1 MSGANQPEAEA
12 PMLVVVTGVPGTGKS
27 SVAEV
32 VAGLSQASVLGHDW
46 TMSALRTY
54 PGLQR
59 ELDDMEPPG
68 HRTVGWAIM
77 TALAREQLRNGRSVV
92 LDGVARAPEVA
103 MCREAARSESG
114 RMVVIAT
121 RCSNRALH
129 RSRIEGRQRA
139 IPDWYELDWEHVEQT
154 LAHWEPPDGADLC
167 LDASDPWTGNVS
179 RVRELLRSP

>member
-1 MSGANQPEAEA
+1 
-12 PMLVVVTGVPGTGKS
+12 
-27 SVAEV
+27 
-32 VAGLSQASVLGHDW
+32 
-46 TMSALRTY
+46 
-54 PGLQR
+54 
-59 ELDDMEPPG
+59 
-68 HRTVGWAIM
+68 
-77 TALAREQLRNGRSVV
+77 
-92 LDGVARAPEVA
+92 
-103 MCREAARSESG
+103 
-114 RMVVIAT
+114 MVVIAT

>member
-1 MSGANQPEAEA
+1 MSDANRPGAGMPV
-12 PMLVVVTGVPGTGKS
+12 LVVVTGVPGTGKS

-32 VAGLSQASVLGHDW
+32 AAGLSQASVLGHDW
-46 TMSALRTY
+46 AMSALRPY

-59 ELDDMEPPG
+59 ELDDMEPAG

-77 TALAREQLRNGRSVV
+77 AALAREQLRNGRSVV

-114 RMVVIAT
+114 RMVVITT
-121 RCSNRALH
+121 RCSDRDLH
-129 RSRIEGRQRA
+129 RSRIEGRRRL
-139 IPDWYELDWEHVEQT
+139 IPDWYELDWEHVEKA
-154 LAHWEPPDGADLC
+154 LAQWEPPDGADLC
-167 LDASDPWTGNVS
+167 LDASDPWQGNVA